1 MKVDLSAYQEVFQFI
16 VEAGAISLPMVIVA
30 GLVSKAYNALVSAI
44 YGEKR
49 LKL

>member
-1 MKVDLSAYQEVFQFI
+1 MDLSAYQEIFDLI
-16 VEAGAISLPMVIVA
+16 VESAAISLPMVICC
-30 GLVSKAYNALVSAI
+30 GLVGKAYNALVSAV